1 MHLNLLNNCSRFKKS
16 YLYTIPTI
24 PAQAKL
30 SSVKHLFSKLDPA
43 VVKSQ
48 GDAIGEI
55 GLALR
60 YRQDKELLMIRVV
73 SAHGLASRQVA
84 RLSVDP
90 QVLSLK
96 YGSSFL
102 YFRLLPSI
110 WLFID
115 YCIRITNSRIL
126 FTKVTSFML
135 C

>member
-1 MHLNLLNNCSRFKKS
+1 M
-16 YLYTIPTI
+16 
-24 PAQAKL
+24 
-30 SSVKHLFSKLDPA
+30 
-43 VVKSQ
+43 VKSQ

-96 YGSSFL
+96 YVSGIVFEVW
-102 YFRLLPSI
+102 FIFPLLQVAAFH
-110 WLFID
+110 LAF
-115 YCIRITNSRIL
+115 Y
-126 FTKVTSFML
+126 
-135 C
+135 